1 MNSTIY
7 PTILTGLGIVITLI
21 LTMHSLA
28 KINQQETNRRIDDLK
43 HDLKELLDA
52 KFKVIDS
59 RFDVVDVRFQK
70 LEGDLADLRQEVQ
83 NIWAELRDIKRVI
96 FKPVA

>member
-7 PTILTGLGIVITLI
+7 PSILTGLGIVITLI

-96 FKPVA
+96 FKPVS

>member
-21 LTMHSLA
+21 VTMHNLA
-28 KINQQETNRRIDDLK
+28 KTTQQETNRRIDDLK
-43 HDLKELLDA
+43 NDLKELLDA
-52 KFKVIDS
+52 RFKVIDS

-70 LEGDLADLRQEVQ
+70 IEGDLADLRQDVQDVRQEV
-83 NIWAELRDIKRVI
+83 RDIRRVI
-96 FKPVA
+96 FKPA

>member
-21 LTMHSLA
+21 VTMHNLS
-28 KINQQETNRRIDDLK
+28 KTTQQETNRRIDDLK
-43 HDLKELLDA
+43 SDLKELLDA

-59 RFDVVDVRFQK
+59 QFEVVNVKFQK
-70 LEGDLADLRQEVQ
+70 LEGDVADVRVEV
-83 NIWAELRDIKRVI
+83 RDIKRVI
-96 FKPVA
+96 FKPAA

>member
-7 PTILTGLGIVITLI
+7 PTVLTGLGIVITLVV
-21 LTMHSLA
+21 TMHNLA
-28 KINQQETNRRIDDLK
+28 KTTQQETNRRIDDLK
-43 HDLKELLDA
+43 NVLRELLDA

-70 LEGDLADLRQEVQ
+70 VEGDLADLRQDVQDIRQEV
-83 NIWAELRDIKRVI
+83 RDIKRVI
-96 FKPVA
+96 FKPA